1 MPTKAFY
8 RLGDEKKEIILNA
21 ATEEFKKYTY
31 DHISINR
38 IIQSIGLPRG
48 SFYLYFKDKEDLYLY
63 VISKYHNIILSTIIS
78 IARENNDIVKTYKEL
93 FERAISF
100 CSDERLLKSFLLGLN
115 HNIENKV
122 MYNMIESLALELVV
136 SVKSD
141 ISLDVLKDALSLLSG
156 ALIHSLTTYY
166 ILNLDL
172 DIVRK
177 RYYNQV
183 DIIGKGIIIII
194 KEDLCLNYSKI

>member
-8 RLGDEKKEIILNA
+8 NLNETKKDSIINA

-31 DHISINR
+31 DQISINR
-38 IIQSIGLPRG
+38 IIQSIDLPRG

-63 VISKYHNIILSTIIS
+63 VIQKYHNIILGAILD
-78 IARENNDIVKTYKEL
+78 IANKNNNDIVLTYREL

-100 CSDERLLKSFLLGLN
+100 CSNEILLKNFLLGLN

-122 MYNMIESLALELVV
+122 VYNMIKSLADELVV
-136 SVKSD
+136 GVKS
-141 ISLDVLKDALSLLSG
+141 SVSVNVVNDALSLLTG
-156 ALIHSLTTYY
+156 VLIHSLTAYY
-166 ILNLDL
+166 ILDLDI

-177 RYYNQV
+177 RYYNQL
-183 DIIGKGIIIII
+183 DIISKGI
-194 KEDLCLNYSKI
+194 KNY